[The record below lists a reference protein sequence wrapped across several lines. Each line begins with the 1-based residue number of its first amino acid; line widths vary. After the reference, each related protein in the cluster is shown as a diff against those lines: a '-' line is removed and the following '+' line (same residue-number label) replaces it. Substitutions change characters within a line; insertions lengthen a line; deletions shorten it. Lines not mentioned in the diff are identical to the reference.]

1 MLDATSVLLPGQR
14 LVERNHSAAN
24 THYSPRKRKTDSE
37 GRIETQRAELRGLK
51 DYSQAL
57 KPNQKKKKPICPS
70 ESQSCYGQWDSD
82 GQRLLFDLPSCHS
95 PFWTRMSATVI
106 PCHHFML
113 GMFGTVSLV
122 S

>member
-57 KPNQKKKKPICPS
+57 KPNQKKK
-70 ESQSCYGQWDSD
+70 SQSAHLNLRAVMDSGTVMD
-82 GQRLLFDLPSCHS
+82 KDSFLTFHPAVLPSGPECLQQLS
-95 PFWTRMSATVI
+95 QVCPTILCWE
-106 PCHHFML
+106 CL
-113 GMFGTVSLV
+113 EQSL
-122 S
+122 